1 MEKGKTLEEQQYNF
15 IKKTQ
20 EIIVQYDKLTLPE
33 SKEYDITLLLNASV
47 GLLFIAQQKY
57 NSSFTNIEHEPAFNN
72 WPNILNNV
80 SICRKYNKGTKRVEN
95 ESITIKSVCRHIRNS
110 IAHCNFGYVTNK
122 ADRVIEIVFDDY
134 GHNDHTFHLQIAVE
148 DFRNITTAISNFILK
163 KIESVKKQ
171 KKQKK

>member
-20 EIIVQYDKLTLPE
+20 EIIVQYGKLNLPE

-57 NSSFTNIEHEPAFNN
+57 NSSFTNIEHEPALNN
-72 WPNILNNV
+72 WPYIENKV

-110 IAHCNFGYVTNK
+110 IAHCNFRYVTNN

-134 GHNDHTFHLQIAVE
+134 SHNDHTFHLQIEVE
-148 DFRNITTAISNFILK
+148 DFSNIAIAISNFILK
-163 KIESVKKQ
+163 KMESVKKQ